1 MGEIGVGRI
10 SFHLRILRFT
20 SWFLDGNSLY
30 TIRSPTSVSIYGH
43 QKSLPFGKLFL
54 FFCNADCTNNNYY
67 FQTLLA
73 LTTIFIIHLCVLFW
87 GASTAQPGVK
97 RPGNLQFSDLEE
109 VSVRKRNG
117 NFNNIR
123 ICNGKV
129 QQVLAKKN
137 GVLAVACR
145 SNNGGHVKPPVGSLN
160 FNINVEIP
168 KHKSG
173 GDIRD
178 PNIEIT
184 TLVELYGGRD
194 APNVS
199 VTLGED
205 NNIID
210 VLGVDANTQV
220 RFFS

>member
-1 MGEIGVGRI
+1 M
-10 SFHLRILRFT
+10 
-20 SWFLDGNSLY
+20 
-30 TIRSPTSVSIYGH
+30 
-43 QKSLPFGKLFL
+43 
-54 FFCNADCTNNNYY
+54 
-67 FQTLLA
+67 
-73 LTTIFIIHLCVLFW
+73 TTIFIIHLCVHFL

-109 VSVRKRNG
+109 ISVQKRHG
-117 NFNNIR
+117 NLNNIR

-129 QQVLAKKN
+129 QQILAKKN
-137 GVLAVACR
+137 GVLAVECL
-145 SNNGGHVKPPVGSLN
+145 SNNGGHVKPPVGSLS

-168 KHKSG
+168 IHKSG

-178 PNIEIT
+178 PNIGIT
-184 TLVELYGGRD
+184 TLVELYGGGD
-194 APNVS
+194 APNVT

-210 VLGVDANTQV
+210 VLGVDANTLV